1 MAINHHES
9 CDKSMKDVKHSL
21 STTTTDKKLRTIN
34 PATEEVLFSLT
45 REYFL

>member
-9 CDKSMKDVKHSL
+9 CDKSMKDVKHSI

-34 PATEEVLFSLT
+34 PEEVLFRFFKIYLC
-45 REYFL
+45 